1 MEPMKQ
7 CPNCG
12 KYVAADKTYCMS
24 CGTTLGVK
32 CPACGKVLPLGAKGC
47 PCGHSFVKSS
57 KKSKKAPSRVLPFVK
72 RYAALLLLVAVAAA
86 LVSTVVLTAIPSV
99 GFTLTDLSGREPK
112 TESHTASGFEL
123 MGYFLGGHPA
133 GIQAVLDT
141 SAFGEITTPLTLLWY
156 AQGLGWL
163 ITLVALVLAALLCGV
178 NARRVGKT
186 TSRRLMPLLLVTCG
200 GGLVV
205 LGADIA
211 TQSLMQAAAKVAYA
225 TPDGESV
232 SFVWQTGGGLPLA
245 VSLVCIA
252 LLGIWMTLHLLSL
265 KEKEDGRAIPLWSIL
280 KTPFVLLGKGI
291 RRIFRKRG
299 ETGDE
304 ERTVICTRRFTV
316 YLILLGVSLIFTQA
330 LLSKI
335 SHIFFWF
342 MLLLPLPM
350 LLYALVAKSAL
361 TVTMISE
368 SATTEK
374 NTPYTYEFD
383 IENHSPLAFPFI
395 DAILSIPQSNSV
407 RCTQRTVRLSMAPL
421 SAYHMKNTVAFRFR
435 GTYDI
440 GVKCFYVYDFFRM
453 FRIRV
458 PVSYLTSVY
467 VLPRR
472 LSMDDLLAQAV
483 ADSTVRTVSS
493 PLVFDRLEVSDI
505 RDYRMGDSLKS
516 IHWKLSS
523 KAEELI
529 VKEHNTGTSDQTVIF
544 CDMAAH
550 YPDEPPVREG
560 ENEPILTPKEKR
572 KAEKKARKA
581 ADKTAEPQETA
592 PDASAKADRPAK
604 RGRVRETSDTH
615 ALTDEALDA
624 RLAQRQAVA
633 EVLIP
638 ETTPDGMTVQPE
650 DGSTAPTADVHRLVE
665 NACYEDMNEYL
676 ADGVVELTVAAVAA
690 ELHMGHE
697 VTLLWFDRRADSGIF
712 AYTMKGA
719 EDFERIYRQFATA
732 PLTAAENHVT
742 DLTAVPA
749 DLQSAKLTFV
759 VSALDDEMLS
769 RLGNLPCVSDA
780 GSFGSSEV
788 LLYDPQER
796 FMYPQE
802 RSAYLEGCRQ
812 QLLEVG
818 LTLRVSGMIT
828 TRTET
833 ETSDSAQGKE
843 E

>member
-32 CPACGKVLPLGAKGC
+32 CPACGKVLPLGSKAC
-47 PCGHSFVKSS
+47 PCGHSFVKAR
-57 KKSKKAPSRVLPFVK
+57 KKSKKSPSRVLPFVK
-72 RYAALLLLVAVAAA
+72 RYAPALLLVAVAAV
-86 LVSTVVLTAIPSV
+86 LVATVVLAALPSAA
-99 GFTLTDLSGREPK
+99 FTLTDVSGREPK
-112 TESHTASGFEL
+112 TEAHSASGFEL

-133 GIQAVLDT
+133 GIQGVLDT
-141 SAFGEITTPLTLLWY
+141 SAFEDIATPLTLLWY
-156 AQGLGWL
+156 AQGLAW
-163 ITLVALVLAALLCGV
+163 LVLLAAVSLSALLCGV
-178 NARRVGKT
+178 NARRIGKT
-186 TSRRLMPLLLVTCG
+186 TSKRLLPLLITALG
-200 GGLVV
+200 GGLIL
-205 LGADIA
+205 LGTDIA
-211 TQSLMQAAAKVAYA
+211 IQSLMTSAARVAYA
-225 TPDGESV
+225 VPEGESV
-232 SFVWQTGGGLPLA
+232 KLVWEIGSVYPLVMGCA
-245 VSLVCIA
+245 SLA
-252 LLGIWMTLHLLSL
+252 LMGVYLALHFLSL
-265 KEKEDGRAIPLWSIL
+265 KDKDAGGEVALLAIL

-291 RRIFRKRG
+291 RRLRRKG
-299 ETGDE
+299 EVDPE
-304 ERTVICTRRFTV
+304 ERTVVCTKRFTV
-316 YLILLGVSLIFTQA
+316 YLILLCASLVFTQA

-350 LLYALVAKSAL
+350 LLYALVARSAL

-395 DAILSIPQSNSV
+395 DAILSIPQANSV

-472 LSMDDLLAQAV
+472 LATDDLLAQAV

-523 KAEELI
+523 KSEDFV

-550 YPDEPPVREG
+550 YPDEPPAREEDE
-560 ENEPILTPKEKR
+560 ENLLTPKEKR
-572 KAEKKARKA
+572 NAAKAAKAEQAKKSAEDKANASIRGGRKA
-581 ADKTAEPQETA
+581 QKSRIRETA
-592 PDASAKADRPAK
+592 
-604 RGRVRETSDTH
+604 DTH
-615 ALTDEALDA
+615 ALTDEALEA

-633 EVLIP
+633 EILDAGDASEDEAVAPLSF
-638 ETTPDGMTVQPE
+638 E
-650 DGSTAPTADVHRLVE
+650 DGAGVVNTPAFDVHRLVE
-665 NACYEDMNEYL
+665 DACYEDMNEYL
-676 ADGVVELTVAAVAA
+676 ADGVVELTIAAVEA
-690 ELHMGHE
+690 ELQAGHD

-712 AYTMKGA
+712 AHTLKGA
-719 EDFERIYRQFATA
+719 DDFERIYRQFATA
-732 PLTAAENHVT
+732 PLTEGQNHVT
-742 DLTAVPA
+742 HLTALPA

-788 LLYDPQER
+788 ILYDPQER
-796 FMYPQE
+796 FMYP
-802 RSAYLEGCRQ
+802 RDRAAYLEGCRQ

-818 LTLRVSGMIT
+818 LTLRVSGMIA
-828 TRTET
+828 TRAET
-833 ETSDSAQGKE
+833 ADAGRKE
-843 E
+843 A